1 MYKTRIARWGNSFAA
16 RIPEQI
22 LKETGIR
29 DGDPVEISQ
38 VSGSIIIR
46 KKESKPKSLKAAGIL
61 SEYANPELREKEKDA
76 YRRSVVRRYDKSH

>member
-1 MYKTRIARWGNSFAA
+1 MYKTKIARWGNSFAA

-46 KKESKPKSLKAAGIL
+46 KKESNPKSLKAAGIL
-61 SEYANPELREKEKDA
+61 SEYANPELREGK
-76 YRRSVVRRYDKSH
+76 RRIQKIGGEAI